1 MEIRASESDS
11 FEAHRRMLEQI
22 VALPATLFFPT
33 KIVAQLHEI
42 CRMLGYTP
50 AELVVKAL
58 KDQLN
63 CWDKFY
69 RDVNAPPEK
78 PEDFT
83 WPDDPLSCLASAAT
97 IHFINSFRRCIH
109 NAVAF
114 AQLKENAPAEWS
126 FRSFEERDEHNDKD
140 QVQ

>member
-1 MEIRASESDS
+1 MEIRASESES
-11 FEAHRRMLEQI
+11 FEAQRRMLEQI

-33 KIVAQLHEI
+33 KIVAQLNEF

-78 PEDFT
+78 QDDFI
-83 WPDDPLSCLASAAT
+83 WPDDPLFCLAYVAT
-97 IHFINSFRRCIH
+97 IHFISSFRRCIH

-126 FRSFEERDEHNDKD
+126 FRSFEERDERNDKD